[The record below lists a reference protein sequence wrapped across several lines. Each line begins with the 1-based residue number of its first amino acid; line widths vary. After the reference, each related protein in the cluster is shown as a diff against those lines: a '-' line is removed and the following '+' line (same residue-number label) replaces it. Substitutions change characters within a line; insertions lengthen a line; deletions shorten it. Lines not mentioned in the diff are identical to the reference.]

1 MQDTCC
7 DGIER
12 GNGTLKKNIIALNAT
27 IMIGLGSILVAPP
40 ASAESI
46 SELEQKKASIQEKR
60 SGVEADISDTS
71 DKINNLQNKQLSA
84 EEQIAAI
91 NAKIAESTKK
101 IDAKNAEITQTKE
114 EIEALKAEIKVLQ
127 DRIAKR
133 NAVLKERAVSFQE
146 SGGDLN
152 YIEVLFGASSFS
164 DLIDRVG
171 AVAAI
176 AQADREILKQHELD
190 KKELEEKQTAVET
203 KLSSL
208 EVAKA
213 ELLQIQKQQKQ
224 QKEEKAALVKKLKKQ
239 TKEEEDNKMG
249 LEEEKA
255 NLAAQETAIKSAINL
270 EKNRLA
276 ELEAARK
283 KAAAEAKKRAE
294 QEAAAKAAQ
303 AAEAKKQ
310 ASSQSRSSNSSSD
323 SQSSSKSSSSSSS
336 SSSSQA
342 SASVSSVP
350 AVSSGTFTRPSA
362 GYVSST
368 MGERWNK
375 KHAGIDIAAS
385 GTVPV
390 VAAADGVVSRS
401 YTSTTYG
408 NVIFVTHNISG
419 QTWTTVYAH
428 LSSRQASTGAVVAKG
443 QQIGI
448 MGNTG
453 HSYGQH
459 LHFELHKGE
468 WNYSKS
474 NAVNPLDY
482 IPN

>member
-1 MQDTCC
+1 M
-7 DGIER
+7 
-12 GNGTLKKNIIALNAT
+12 KKNIIAMNAS
-27 IMIGLGSILVAPP
+27 IMIGLGSIIAAPS
-40 ASAESI
+40 AYAESL
-46 SELEQKKASIQEKR
+46 SDLQQKKESIQEKR
-60 SGVEADISDTS
+60 SGVESNISDTEK
-71 DKINNLQNKQLSA
+71 KIDNLHDKQLTA

-91 NAKIAESTKK
+91 EAKIAESTKK
-101 IDAKNAEITQTKE
+101 IDAKNAEITQTKK
-114 EIEALKAEIKVLQ
+114 EIEALKEEIKVLKE
-127 DRIAKR
+127 RIAKR
-133 NAVLKERAVSFQE
+133 NEVLKERARSFQE
-146 SGGDLN
+146 TGGDVN
-152 YIEVLFGASSFS
+152 YLEVLFGSSSFG

-171 AVAAI
+171 AVATI
-176 AQADREILKQHELD
+176 AEADRDILKQHELD
-190 KKELEEKQTAVET
+190 KKDLEEKQTAVEK
-203 KLSSL
+203 KLASL

-213 ELLQIQKQQKQ
+213 ELLEIQKQQKQ
-224 QKEEKAALVKKLKKQ
+224 QKQEKAALVKKLKQQ
-239 TKEEEDNKMG
+239 TKKHEDEKMG

-270 EKNRLA
+270 EQNRLA

-294 QEAAAKAAQ
+294 QAAAQ
-303 AAEAKKQ
+303 AASQAASQAAESKKQ
-310 ASSQSRSSNSSSD
+310 SSSSGSSAKSSSSPSPS
-323 SQSSSKSSSSSSS
+323 SQSSSNV
-336 SSSSQA
+336 SQ
-342 SASVSSVP
+342 VP

-375 KHAGIDIAAS
+375 QHAGIDIAAS

-401 YTSTTYG
+401 YFSSTYG
-408 NVIFVTHNISG
+408 NVIFVTHSISG
-419 QTWTTVYAH
+419 QQWTTVYAH
-428 LSSRQASTGAVVAKG
+428 LSSRQASTGSVVAKG

-459 LHFELHKGE
+459 LHFELHKGA

-474 NAVNPLDY
+474 NAVNPLNY

>member
-1 MQDTCC
+1 M
-7 DGIER
+7 
-12 GNGTLKKNIIALNAT
+12 KKNIIAMNAS
-27 IMIGLGSILVAPP
+27 IMIGLGSILAAPS
-40 ASAESI
+40 AYAESL
-46 SELEQKKASIQEKR
+46 SDLQQKKESIQEKR
-60 SGVEADISDTS
+60 SGVESNISDTEK
-71 DKINNLQNKQLSA
+71 KIDNLHDKQLTA

-91 NAKIAESTKK
+91 EAKIAESTKK
-101 IDAKNAEITQTKE
+101 IDAKNAEITQTKK
-114 EIEALKAEIKVLQ
+114 EIEALKEEIKVLKE
-127 DRIAKR
+127 RIAKR
-133 NAVLKERAVSFQE
+133 NEVLKERARSFQE
-146 SGGDLN
+146 TGGDVN
-152 YIEVLFGASSFS
+152 YLEVLFGSSSFG

-171 AVAAI
+171 AVATI
-176 AQADREILKQHELD
+176 AEADRDILKQHELD
-190 KKELEEKQTAVET
+190 KKDLEEKQTAVEK
-203 KLSSL
+203 KLASL

-213 ELLQIQKQQKQ
+213 ELLEIQKQQKQ
-224 QKEEKAALVKKLKKQ
+224 QKQEKAALVKKLKQQ
-239 TKEEEDNKMG
+239 TKKHEDEKMG

-270 EKNRLA
+270 EQNRLA

-294 QEAAAKAAQ
+294 QAAAQ
-303 AAEAKKQ
+303 AASQAAESKK
-310 ASSQSRSSNSSSD
+310 
-323 SQSSSKSSSSSSS
+323 QSSSSGASAKSSSSSSPAPS
-336 SSSSQA
+336 SSSRSSSNVSQ
-342 SASVSSVP
+342 VP

-375 KHAGIDIAAS
+375 QHAGIDIAAS

-401 YTSTTYG
+401 YFSSTYG
-408 NVIFVTHNISG
+408 NVIFVTHSISG
-419 QTWTTVYAH
+419 QQWTTVYAH
-428 LSSRQASTGAVVAKG
+428 LSSRQASTGSVVAKG

-459 LHFELHKGE
+459 LHFELHKGA

-474 NAVNPLDY
+474 NAVNPLNY

>member
-1 MQDTCC
+1 M
-7 DGIER
+7 
-12 GNGTLKKNIIALNAT
+12 KKNIIAMNAS
-27 IMIGLGSILVAPP
+27 IMIGLGSIIAAPS
-40 ASAESI
+40 AYAESL
-46 SELEQKKASIQEKR
+46 SDLQQKKESIQEKR
-60 SGVEADISDTS
+60 SGVESNISDTEK
-71 DKINNLQNKQLSA
+71 KIDNLQDKQLTA

-91 NAKIAESTKK
+91 EAKIAESTKK
-101 IDAKNAEITQTKE
+101 IDAKNAEITQTKK
-114 EIEALKAEIKVLQ
+114 EIEALKEEIKVLKE
-127 DRIAKR
+127 RIAKR
-133 NAVLKERAVSFQE
+133 NEVLKERALSFQE
-146 SGGDLN
+146 TGGDVN
-152 YIEVLFGASSFS
+152 YLEVLFGSSSFG

-171 AVAAI
+171 AVATI
-176 AQADREILKQHELD
+176 AEADRDILKQHELD
-190 KKELEEKQTAVET
+190 KKDLEEKQTAVEK
-203 KLSSL
+203 KLASL

-213 ELLQIQKQQKQ
+213 ELLEIQKQQKQ
-224 QKEEKAALVKKLKKQ
+224 QKQEKAALVKKLKQQ
-239 TKEEEDNKMG
+239 TKKHEDEKMG

-270 EKNRLA
+270 EQNRLA

-294 QEAAAKAAQ
+294 QAAAQ
-303 AAEAKKQ
+303 AAAQAASQAAESKK
-310 ASSQSRSSNSSSD
+310 
-323 SQSSSKSSSSSSS
+323 QSSSSGASAKSSSSSPSPSS
-336 SSSSQA
+336 PSSPSSSSQ
-342 SASVSSVP
+342 SSSNVSQVP

-375 KHAGIDIAAS
+375 QHAGIDIAAS

-401 YTSTTYG
+401 YFSSTYG
-408 NVIFVTHNISG
+408 NVIFVTHSISG
-419 QTWTTVYAH
+419 QQWTTVYAH
-428 LSSRQASTGAVVAKG
+428 LSSRQASTGSVVAKG

-459 LHFELHKGE
+459 LHFELHKGA

-474 NAVNPLDY
+474 NAVNPLNY

>member
-1 MQDTCC
+1 M
-7 DGIER
+7 
-12 GNGTLKKNIIALNAT
+12 NAS
-27 IMIGLGSILVAPP
+27 IMIGLGSILVAPS
-40 ASAESI
+40 AYAESL
-46 SELEQKKASIQEKR
+46 SDLQQKKESIQEKR
-60 SGVEADISDTS
+60 SGVESNISDTEK
-71 DKINNLQNKQLSA
+71 KIDNLQDKQLTA

-91 NAKIAESTKK
+91 EAKIAESTKK
-101 IDAKNAEITQTKE
+101 IDAKNAEITQTKK
-114 EIEALKAEIKVLQ
+114 EIEALKEEIKVLKE
-127 DRIAKR
+127 RIAKR
-133 NAVLKERAVSFQE
+133 NEVLKERARSFQE
-146 SGGDLN
+146 TGGDVN
-152 YIEVLFGASSFS
+152 YLEVLFGSSSFG

-171 AVAAI
+171 AVATI
-176 AQADREILKQHELD
+176 AEADRDILKQHELD
-190 KKELEEKQTAVET
+190 KKDLEEKQTAVEK
-203 KLSSL
+203 KLASL

-213 ELLQIQKQQKQ
+213 ELLEIQKQQKQ
-224 QKEEKAALVKKLKKQ
+224 QKQEKAALVKKLKQQ
-239 TKEEEDNKMG
+239 TKKHEDEKMG

-270 EKNRLA
+270 EQNRLA

-294 QEAAAKAAQ
+294 QAAAQ
-303 AAEAKKQ
+303 AAAQAASQAASQAAESKKQ
-310 ASSQSRSSNSSSD
+310 SSSSGASAKSNSSSPSPSPSSS
-323 SQSSSKSSSSSSS
+323 SQSSSNV
-336 SSSSQA
+336 SQ
-342 SASVSSVP
+342 VP

-375 KHAGIDIAAS
+375 QHAGIDIAAS

-401 YTSTTYG
+401 YFSSTYG
-408 NVIFVTHNISG
+408 NVIFVTHSISG
-419 QTWTTVYAH
+419 QQWTTVYAH
-428 LSSRQASTGAVVAKG
+428 LSSRQASTGSVVAKG

-459 LHFELHKGE
+459 LHFELHKGA

-474 NAVNPLDY
+474 NAVNPLNY

>member
-1 MQDTCC
+1 M
-7 DGIER
+7 
-12 GNGTLKKNIIALNAT
+12 NAS
-27 IMIGLGSILVAPP
+27 IMIGLGSILAAPS
-40 ASAESI
+40 AYAESL
-46 SELEQKKASIQEKR
+46 SDLQQKKESIQEKR
-60 SGVEADISDTS
+60 SGVESNISDTEK
-71 DKINNLQNKQLSA
+71 KIDNLHDKQLTA

-91 NAKIAESTKK
+91 EAKIAESTKK
-101 IDAKNAEITQTKE
+101 IDAKNAEITQTKK
-114 EIEALKAEIKVLQ
+114 EIEALKEEIKVLKE
-127 DRIAKR
+127 RIAKR
-133 NAVLKERAVSFQE
+133 NEVLKERALSFQE
-146 SGGDLN
+146 TGGDVN
-152 YIEVLFGASSFS
+152 YLEVLFGSSSFG

-171 AVAAI
+171 AVATI
-176 AQADREILKQHELD
+176 AEADRDILKQHELD
-190 KKELEEKQTAVET
+190 KKDLEEKQTAVEK
-203 KLSSL
+203 KLASL

-213 ELLQIQKQQKQ
+213 ELLEIQKQQKQ
-224 QKEEKAALVKKLKKQ
+224 QKQEKAALVKKLKQQ
-239 TKEEEDNKMG
+239 TKKHEDEKMG

-270 EKNRLA
+270 EQNRLA

-294 QEAAAKAAQ
+294 QAAAQ
-303 AAEAKKQ
+303 AASQAASQATESKK
-310 ASSQSRSSNSSSD
+310 
-323 SQSSSKSSSSSSS
+323 QSSSSGSSAKSSSSSPSP
-336 SSSSQA
+336 SSSSQ
-342 SASVSSVP
+342 SSSNVSQVP

-375 KHAGIDIAAS
+375 QHAGIDIAAS

-401 YTSTTYG
+401 YFSSTYG
-408 NVIFVTHNISG
+408 NVIFVTHSISG
-419 QTWTTVYAH
+419 QQWTTVYAH
-428 LSSRQASTGAVVAKG
+428 LSSRQASTGSVVAKG

-459 LHFELHKGE
+459 LHFELHKGA

-474 NAVNPLDY
+474 NAVNPLNY

>member
-1 MQDTCC
+1 M
-7 DGIER
+7 
-12 GNGTLKKNIIALNAT
+12 NAS
-27 IMIGLGSILVAPP
+27 IMIGLGSIIAAPS
-40 ASAESI
+40 AYAESL
-46 SELEQKKASIQEKR
+46 SDLQQKKESIQEKR
-60 SGVEADISDTS
+60 SGVESNISDTEK
-71 DKINNLQNKQLSA
+71 KIDNLHDKQLTA

-91 NAKIAESTKK
+91 EAKIAESTKK
-101 IDAKNAEITQTKE
+101 IDAKNAEITQTKK
-114 EIEALKAEIKVLQ
+114 EIEALKEEIKVLKE
-127 DRIAKR
+127 RIAKR
-133 NAVLKERAVSFQE
+133 NEVLKERARSFQE
-146 SGGDLN
+146 TGGDVN
-152 YIEVLFGASSFS
+152 YLEVLFGSSSFG

-171 AVAAI
+171 AVATI
-176 AQADREILKQHELD
+176 AEADRDILKQHELD
-190 KKELEEKQTAVET
+190 KKDLEEKQTAVEK
-203 KLSSL
+203 KLASL

-213 ELLQIQKQQKQ
+213 ELLEIQKQQKQ
-224 QKEEKAALVKKLKKQ
+224 QKQEKAALVKKLKQQ
-239 TKEEEDNKMG
+239 TKKHEDEKMG
-249 LEEEKA
+249 LEEEKE

-270 EKNRLA
+270 EQNRLA

-294 QEAAAKAAQ
+294 QAAAQ
-303 AAEAKKQ
+303 AASQAASQAAESKKQ
-310 ASSQSRSSNSSSD
+310 SSSSGSSAKSSSSPSPSP
-323 SQSSSKSSSSSSS
+323 SQSSSNV
-336 SSSSQA
+336 SQ
-342 SASVSSVP
+342 VP

-375 KHAGIDIAAS
+375 QHAGIDIAAS

-401 YTSTTYG
+401 YFSSTYG
-408 NVIFVTHNISG
+408 NVIFVTHSISG
-419 QTWTTVYAH
+419 QQWTTVYAH
-428 LSSRQASTGAVVAKG
+428 LSSRQASTGSVVAKG

-459 LHFELHKGE
+459 LHFELHKGA

-474 NAVNPLDY
+474 NAVNPLNY

>member
-1 MQDTCC
+1 M
-7 DGIER
+7 
-12 GNGTLKKNIIALNAT
+12 KKNIIAMNAS
-27 IMIGLGSILVAPP
+27 IMIGLGSILAAPS
-40 ASAESI
+40 AYAESL
-46 SELEQKKASIQEKR
+46 SDLQQKKESIQEKR
-60 SGVEADISDTS
+60 SGVESNISDTEK
-71 DKINNLQNKQLSA
+71 KIDNLHDKQLTA

-91 NAKIAESTKK
+91 EAKIAESTKK
-101 IDAKNAEITQTKE
+101 IDAKNAEITQTKK
-114 EIEALKAEIKVLQ
+114 EIEALKEEIKVLKE
-127 DRIAKR
+127 RIAKR
-133 NAVLKERAVSFQE
+133 NEVLKERARSFQE
-146 SGGDLN
+146 TGGDVN
-152 YIEVLFGASSFS
+152 YLEVLFGSSSFG

-171 AVAAI
+171 AVATI
-176 AQADREILKQHELD
+176 AEADRDILKQHELD
-190 KKELEEKQTAVET
+190 KKDLEEKQTAVEK
-203 KLSSL
+203 KLASL

-213 ELLQIQKQQKQ
+213 ELLEIQKQQKH
-224 QKEEKAALVKKLKKQ
+224 QKQEKAALVKKLKQQ
-239 TKEEEDNKMG
+239 TKKHEDEKMG

-270 EKNRLA
+270 EQNRLA

-294 QEAAAKAAQ
+294 QAAAQ
-303 AAEAKKQ
+303 AASQAASQAAESKK
-310 ASSQSRSSNSSSD
+310 
-323 SQSSSKSSSSSSS
+323 QSSSSGASAKSSSSSSPAPS
-336 SSSSQA
+336 SSRSS
-342 SASVSSVP
+342 SNVSQVP

-375 KHAGIDIAAS
+375 QHAGIDIAAS

-401 YTSTTYG
+401 YFSSTYG
-408 NVIFVTHNISG
+408 NVIFVTHSISG
-419 QTWTTVYAH
+419 QQWTTVYAH
-428 LSSRQASTGAVVAKG
+428 LSSRQASTGSVVAKG

-459 LHFELHKGE
+459 LHFELHKGA

-474 NAVNPLDY
+474 NAVNPLNY

>member
-1 MQDTCC
+1 
-7 DGIER
+7 
-12 GNGTLKKNIIALNAT
+12 
-27 IMIGLGSILVAPP
+27 MIGLGSILAAPS
-40 ASAESI
+40 AFAESI
-46 SELEQKKASIQEKR
+46 SDLEQKKASIEEKR
-60 SGVEADISDTS
+60 SGVEADISTTS
-71 DKINNLQNKQLSA
+71 DKINTLQNKQMTA

-91 NAKIAESTKK
+91 EAEIVASTKK

-114 EIEALKAEIKVLQ
+114 EIEVLKAEIKVLQ
-127 DRIAKR
+127 ERIAKR
-133 NAVLKERAVSFQE
+133 NDVLKERALSFQE

-152 YIEVLFGASSFS
+152 YVEVLFGSSSFS

-176 AQADREILKQHELD
+176 AEADREILKQHELD
-190 KKELEEKQTAVET
+190 KKELEEKQQAVET
-203 KLSSL
+203 KLASL

-224 QKEEKAALVKKLKKQ
+224 QKEQKAALVKKLKKQ
-239 TKEEEDNKMG
+239 TKKEEKHKMG

-294 QEAAAKAAQ
+294 QEAAAQAAQ
-303 AAEAKKQ
+303 AAQAKKQ
-310 ASSQSRSSNSSSD
+310 SSSNSNSSSSNSSSTP
-323 SQSSSKSSSSSSS
+323 SPSK
-336 SSSSQA
+336 A
-342 SASVSSVP
+342 PASVSSAP

-375 KHAGIDIAAS
+375 QHAGVDIAAS

-401 YTSTTYG
+401 YFSSSYG
-408 NVIFVTHNISG
+408 NVVFVTHNISG

-428 LSSRQASTGAVVAKG
+428 LSSRQASSGAVVAKG

-474 NAVNPLDY
+474 NAVNPLSY

>member
-1 MQDTCC
+1 M
-7 DGIER
+7 
-12 GNGTLKKNIIALNAT
+12 NAS
-27 IMIGLGSILVAPP
+27 IMIGLGSILVAPS
-40 ASAESI
+40 AYAESL
-46 SELEQKKASIQEKR
+46 SDLQQKKESIQEKR
-60 SGVEADISDTS
+60 SGVESNISDTEK
-71 DKINNLQNKQLSA
+71 KIDNLQDKQLTA

-91 NAKIAESTKK
+91 EAKIAESTKK
-101 IDAKNAEITQTKE
+101 IDAKNAEITQTKK
-114 EIEALKAEIKVLQ
+114 EIEALKEEIKVLKE
-127 DRIAKR
+127 RIAKR
-133 NAVLKERAVSFQE
+133 NEVLKERARSFQE
-146 SGGDLN
+146 TGGDVN
-152 YIEVLFGASSFS
+152 YLEVLFGSSSFG

-171 AVAAI
+171 AVATI
-176 AQADREILKQHELD
+176 AEADRDILKQHELD
-190 KKELEEKQTAVET
+190 KKDLEEKQTAVEK
-203 KLSSL
+203 KLASL

-213 ELLQIQKQQKQ
+213 ELLEIQKQQKQ
-224 QKEEKAALVKKLKKQ
+224 QKQEKAALVKKLKQQ
-239 TKEEEDNKMG
+239 TKKHEDEKMG

-270 EKNRLA
+270 EQNRLA

-283 KAAAEAKKRAE
+283 KAAAEARKRAE
-294 QEAAAKAAQ
+294 QAAAQ
-303 AAEAKKQ
+303 AASQAASQAAESKKQ
-310 ASSQSRSSNSSSD
+310 SSSGASAKSNSSSPSPSPSSS
-323 SQSSSKSSSSSSS
+323 SQSSSNV
-336 SSSSQA
+336 SQ
-342 SASVSSVP
+342 VP

-375 KHAGIDIAAS
+375 QHAGIDIAAS

-401 YTSTTYG
+401 YFSSTYG
-408 NVIFVTHNISG
+408 NVIFVTHSISG
-419 QTWTTVYAH
+419 QQWTTVYAH
-428 LSSRQASTGAVVAKG
+428 LSSRQASTGSVVAKG

-459 LHFELHKGE
+459 LHFELHKGA

-474 NAVNPLDY
+474 NAVNPLNY